1 MFTVIPKDGIK
12 YQNDTL
18 NDIESN
24 LTVKKLKKVK
34 SILENFH
41 LIASNRFSPIFY
53 ALLGVVFFI
62 YPPKL
67 VELSFC
73 WIVDAFAA

>member
-24 LTVKKLKKVK
+24 LTVKKLKKIK

-53 ALLGVVFFI
+53 ACTSYSPCFLTARDDFF
-62 YPPKL
+62 
-67 VELSFC
+67 
-73 WIVDAFAA
+73 